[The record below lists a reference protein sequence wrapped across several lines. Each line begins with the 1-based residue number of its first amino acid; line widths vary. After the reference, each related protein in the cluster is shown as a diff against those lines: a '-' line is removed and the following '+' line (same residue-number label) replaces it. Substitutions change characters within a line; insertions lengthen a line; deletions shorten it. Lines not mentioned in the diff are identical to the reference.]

1 MSDPTAWLLEPLHY
15 RFVCRGLGMAVLL
28 GVSGGIAGSVL
39 LLRRMALMADSFG
52 HSLLPGVALS
62 YLVLGPGIAS
72 LFAGAAIAGLFTTLI
87 SGVAHRLT
95 RLKEDAAFG
104 SFFILCFALGA
115 ALMSRL
121 AAPVDLLHYLFG
133 NILAVTSADLIL
145 VAVTASLTVL
155 LATVFYRT
163 LVIETFDPSFHRA
176 CGGWSSLTNLSILTV
191 TVLDLV
197 SALQAVG
204 MVLAIG
210 MFILPAATAYLWCE
224 RIDRMLLCAS
234 LYGAVVS
241 ALGLYLSYHL
251 NLPSGPC
258 MVTALGTG
266 FVASV
271 LVSPNGVIGRHLRSR
286 APSGPRRS
294 LA

>member
-1 MSDPTAWLLEPLHY
+1 MSDPASWLLEPLHY

-62 YLVLGPGIAS
+62 YLLLGPGIVS

-104 SFFILCFALGA
+104 SLFILCFAVGA

-121 AAPVDLLHYLFG
+121 ATPVDLLHYLFG

-145 VAVTASLTVL
+145 VAITACVTVVLT
-155 LATVFYRT
+155 TIFYRT
-163 LVIETFDPSFHRA
+163 VIIETFDPSFHRA
-176 CGGWSSLTNLSILTV
+176 CGGWSTV
-191 TVLDLV
+191 THLCILAVIVLNLV
-197 SALQAVG
+197 AALQAVG

-224 RIDRMLLCAS
+224 RIERMLLMAS
-234 LYGAVVS
+234 LYGGCVS
-241 ALGLYLSYHL
+241 ACGLCISYHL

-258 MVTALGTG
+258 MVSCLGAG
-266 FVASV
+266 F
-271 LVSPNGVIGRHLRSR
+271 LVSILISPNGILGRAWRAR
-286 APSGPRRS
+286 APAQTREST
-294 LA
+294 A